1 MRILV
6 LLVSA
11 ACVSG
16 ASLVAAAPGAL
27 PSPPSQ
33 AGPAGPATTRLLV
46 SRALHRPSSAPSAP
60 GSLTGSRAQ
69 RRGDYGLPY
78 GVPQAAGFG
87 PQPQDNLAPPASLH
101 AHHYHGVHGGVH
113 APLDQLSMG
122 SEAVGHAGPPL
133 DATGP
138 PAGHDHGH
146 DAGLVGPQGPLYQ
159 PQGPGQWKKK
169 LTWKSEQKQE
179 WKAVPKVV
187 RGKPEWKQVQ
197 VEHCEPTQVQ
207 VWKDVQVPEWKSVKK
222 PVWKDVHVQAWKQTL
237 VPEWK
242 TIKIPEWKEIEMPA
256 WKDEMVQEDKKVWV
270 PEWSEEWVPD
280 AASPNGG
287 NWKKKMIWKQ
297 IWQKE
302 WRSEK
307 KRIWVKEKRPVWRE
321 ESLKINKVE
330 SKQLVWVPDKKM
342 EWRDEM
348 VQGWRTEQRPIW
360 VQEKRCEWRD
370 QWKQVI
376 PNTVVNEQ
384 VPEWRT
390 VWRPVWESVWEPG
403 PPGSDDAA
411 AHASAGP
418 PVSAVLPLQGGPHA
432 EPPGP
437 GPAASAAG
445 WAGGR

>member
-6 LLVSA
+6 LLVSV

-16 ASLVAAAPGAL
+16 VSLVAAAPGAL
-27 PSPPSQ
+27 PPPV
-33 AGPAGPATTRLLV
+33 AAPAPT
-46 SRALHRPSSAPSAP
+46 S
-60 GSLTGSRAQ
+60 
-69 RRGDYGLPY
+69 GDYGLPY
-78 GVPQAAGFG
+78 GVPQTAGFG

-101 AHHYHGVHGGVH
+101 RGHHY
-113 APLDQLSMG
+113 APLDQVSMG
-122 SEAVGHAGPPL
+122 SEHVDHAGPL
-133 DATGP
+133 DAGGS
-138 PAGHDHGH
+138 AHDGSL
-146 DAGLVGPQGPLYQ
+146 AGPQGPLYQ

-169 LTWKSEQKQE
+169 LTWKAEQKQE
-179 WKAVPKVV
+179 WKTVPKVV

-280 AASPNGG
+280 AASPHGG

-302 WRSEK
+302 WRTEK

-376 PNTVVNEQ
+376 PNTVVDEQ

-403 PPGSDDAA
+403 PPGADAA
-411 AHASAGP
+411 AATVDPVVAAVPGP
-418 PVSAVLPLQGGPHA
+418 GLGGLPALQGGPHA

-437 GPAASAAG
+437 LPVSAATHTPHTPHTGHG